1 MTDIVKDLII
11 GELDAAVKQVQKEGG
26 LPVPVISEVTVE
38 RPQKPDNG
46 DFASSLPLKLAR
58 EVHGNPINIAK
69 TIAEAVSKSSE
80 IGDVWVAPPG
90 FINFRLDDEWLKSQ
104 VDTILNSGRKYGSLK
119 IGNGI
124 KVMVEFVSINP
135 TGPLHHG
142 HAWGAVIGSALV
154 KVLKYAG
161 YSVTAEYYVNDAGT
175 QMDLFYR
182 SLYARYLQGMG
193 HQVEVPTEGY
203 RGDYLVDTAK
213 EIISEYDDKFVN
225 VPQEDAVAS
234 IGSIGLN
241 KMIDLISRELTRL
254 NVEFDV
260 WFREQE
266 LHESGEYDE
275 VLELLRNGN
284 YLTERDGAVWFAST
298 ALGDDKDNVIIRS
311 SGFPT
316 YFASDIAYHHNKFLK
331 RGFERVI
338 NICGSDHQGHISRMK
353 AAVSA
358 LGIDSDRLQFL
369 VTQMVSLKR
378 GTEAVKASK
387 RTGEFITL
395 RELMDD
401 VGVDACRYFF
411 LARAP
416 ESQMAFDLELAKKES
431 SENPVYYV
439 QYAHARISGILRN
452 AQAQGIDWE
461 GGDVSLLKDSNELAL
476 IRKMV
481 YFPELIQ
488 SVADDLH
495 PHRIPHYALELAN
508 AFHWFYENCRVI
520 SSIQGDEEITIA
532 RLKLVASAKIV
543 LHNTLDLM
551 NVNAPERM

>member
-1 MTDIVKDLII
+1 MTYIVKDLII
-11 GELDAAVKQVQKEGG
+11 GVLRTAVKQVQKEGSV
-26 LPVPVISEVTVE
+26 PVPVISEVTVE
-38 RPQKPDNG
+38 RPQNLDNG

-58 EVHGNPINIAK
+58 EIHGNPINIAK
-69 TIAEAVSKSSE
+69 AITEAVSKSAE
-80 IGDVWVAPPG
+80 IGDVWVAHPG

-104 VDTILNSGRKYGSLK
+104 VDRILNLGRQYGSLK
-119 IGNGI
+119 VGNGI

-142 HAWGAVIGSALV
+142 HTWGAVIGSTLV

-182 SLYARYLQGMG
+182 SLYARYLQAAG
-193 HQVEVPTEGY
+193 HHVEVPTAGY
-203 RGDYLVDTAK
+203 KGDYLVDTAK
-213 EIISEYDDKFVN
+213 EIIDEHGDKFVDI
-225 VPQEDAVAS
+225 PQEDAIAS
-234 IGSIGLN
+234 IGQIGLS
-241 KMIDLISRELTRL
+241 KMVNLISSELNKL

-266 LHESGEYDE
+266 LYESGEYDD
-275 VLELLRNGN
+275 VIELLRSGN
-284 YLTERDGAVWFAST
+284 YVTERDGAVWFNST

-311 SGFPT
+311 SGVPT

-416 ESQMAFDLELAKKES
+416 ESQMVFDLELAKKES

-452 AQAQGIDWE
+452 AQAQRIDWE

-481 YFPELIQ
+481 YFPELVQ
-488 SVADDLH
+488 SVAEDLH

-520 SSIQGDEEITIA
+520 SSIQGDEEITTA
-532 RLKLVASAKIV
+532 RLKLMEAAKIV